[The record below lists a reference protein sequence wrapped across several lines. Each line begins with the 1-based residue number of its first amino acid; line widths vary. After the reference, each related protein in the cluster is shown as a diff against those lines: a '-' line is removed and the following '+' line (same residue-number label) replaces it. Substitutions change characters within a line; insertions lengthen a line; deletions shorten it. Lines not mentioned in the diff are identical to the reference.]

1 MSTAIRPRLT
11 HTGVFVRDVSKMVDF
26 YTKTLGLM
34 VADRGKAGESELAFL
49 TSAADE
55 HHQLVLVSG
64 RPPEGMSTI
73 NQLSFLVD
81 GLDQVKTMFER
92 IKAAGVTEYRQTSH
106 GNALS
111 VYFHDPEGNRVEIY
125 THTPWHIPQ
134 PHGVPVDLSKP
145 TEEILAETEKHCRE
159 TPGFMPR
166 AEWEAQQARLLS
178 ERR

>member
-1 MSTAIRPRLT
+1 MPTAIRPRLT
-11 HTGVFVRDVSKMVDF
+11 HTGVYVRNVSKMVDF
-26 YTKTLGLM
+26 YCKALGLI
-34 VADRGKAGESELAFL
+34 VADRGKTDNGELAFL
-49 TSAADE
+49 TSAPDE

-64 RPPEGMSTI
+64 RAPEGVSTV

-92 IKAAGVTEYRQTSH
+92 IKEAGVKDYRQTSH

-111 VYFHDPEGNRVEIY
+111 VYFPDPEGNRVEIY

-145 TEEILAETEKHCRE
+145 TAEIMAETEKHCRA

-166 AEWEAQQARLLS
+166 DEWEAQVARRL
-178 ERR
+178 ERK